1 MLNYSKIARQP
12 DCLKPRSMFEYILII
27 IAIIILTLPIKEN
40 RDNVHI
46 ICQSKIIIEQ

>member
-27 IAIIILTLPIKEN
+27 AIIILTLPIKEN
-40 RDNVHI
+40 RDTVHI